1 MLTIMRRMISGP
13 NDQERAARELAQARC
28 DLLAAQTGE
37 EYARSQVRYNAERI
51 ARLKAYLAEPDEN
64 PSF

>member
-1 MLTIMRRMISGP
+1 MMNFIRRMITGP
-13 NDQERAARELAQARC
+13 TAEERAARELAQARC